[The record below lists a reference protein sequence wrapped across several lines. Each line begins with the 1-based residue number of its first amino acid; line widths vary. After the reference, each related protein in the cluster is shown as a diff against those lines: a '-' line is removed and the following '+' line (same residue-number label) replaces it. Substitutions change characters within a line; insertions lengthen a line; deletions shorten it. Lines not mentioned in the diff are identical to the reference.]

1 MSQGLW
7 PWEAHPVAFY
17 EVRRLQELQIRTAL
31 IYWVGPLKEPWS
43 SKLGDPGVRGLES
56 LEARSDECL
65 EDCGPRELN
74 VSYSTMSGGS
84 WERHIPG
91 TCGPGWVR

>member
-1 MSQGLW
+1 MSEGLW
-7 PWEAHPVAFY
+7 PPGAQCV
-17 EVRRLQELQIRTAL
+17 V
-31 IYWVGPLKEPWS
+31 IYDVWGLLGEPDSATLRERVGPLKEPWS

-74 VSYSTMSGGS
+74 VS
-84 WERHIPG
+84 
-91 TCGPGWVR
+91 